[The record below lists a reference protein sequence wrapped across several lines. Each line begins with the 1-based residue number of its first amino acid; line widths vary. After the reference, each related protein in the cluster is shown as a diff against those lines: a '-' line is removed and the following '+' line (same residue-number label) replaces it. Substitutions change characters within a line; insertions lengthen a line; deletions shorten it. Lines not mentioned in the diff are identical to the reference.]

1 MTRKRIYLFALL
13 IAVLLTA
20 CTSLKAPGPPN
31 PDVTTTKETQNV
43 TTLPGDVPTV
53 ITPPVYH
60 ATVEYGEPD
69 LITDNTGPLWAYI
82 RFPIAGEATD
92 AIIAEWARGVYQT
105 SLDEITELRKTDPE
119 AEGEV
124 NIQFDSYFI
133 DARFAGVLEN
143 GMFTSSHLAHPT
155 SIVRTFN
162 IDTKIG
168 TLLENTDILD
178 YSRLGEIFDLM
189 RESLLRDYPET
200 VDYPSKMDAQWLEN
214 IAIGN
219 DGIIVVLERGKYF
232 PTYHGTLKVTLDYD
246 KLGGAFILGAEPAPE
261 PTTPEPTTPEPTEP
275 EPTEPEPT
283 VPEPAEPPIIP
294 NVPPQSGD
302 IDPSKPMIA
311 LTFDDGPSKY
321 TAQILDT
328 LEKYNARATFCVV
341 GNLVNARKDTVKSAF
356 DIGCE
361 IIGHSWD
368 HKDLSKLSA
377 ADISDQLNSTSAA
390 IESVTGV
397 WPQLYRPPYGA
408 VSNTLKST
416 SAELGYAIIY
426 WSVDPLDWSSRNAE
440 KVYNEIMNN
449 ASNKAIVL
457 SHDLYGSTAD
467 AMERIIPELIAQGY
481 QLVTV
486 SELMYY
492 SNTILEAGVIYY
504 DGN

>member
-1 MTRKRIYLFALL
+1 MTKKRIYLFVLL

-20 CTSLKAPGPPN
+20 CTSLKAPKPPN
-31 PDVTTTKETQNV
+31 PDVTTTKETQDV

-53 ITPPVYH
+53 MTPPVYH

-69 LITDNTGPLWAYI
+69 LITDNKGPLWVYI
-82 RFPIAGEATD
+82 RFPIAGETTD
-92 AIIAEWARGVYQT
+92 AIIAEWARGVYQA
-105 SLDEITELRKTDPE
+105 SLDEITELRKTDPN

-124 NIQFDSYFI
+124 NIQFDSYLI
-133 DARFAGVLEN
+133 DDRFAGVLEN

-162 IDTKIG
+162 IDTQNG

-178 YSRLGEIFDLM
+178 YSQLGEIFDVM

-200 VDYPSKMDAQWLEN
+200 IDYPSKMDVEWLEN
-214 IAIGN
+214 IAIGKE
-219 DGIIVVLERGKYF
+219 GIIVVLERGKYF

-246 KLGGAFILGAEPAPE
+246 KLGGALILGSEPTPE
-261 PTTPEPTTPEPTEP
+261 PTTPEPTTPEPTTP
-275 EPTEPEPT
+275 EPTAPEPT
-283 VPEPAEPPIIP
+283 KPPIIP

-321 TAQILDT
+321 TSQILDT

-341 GNLVNARKDTVKSAF
+341 GNLVNARKDTVKRAF
-356 DIGCE
+356 DMGSE

-368 HKDLSKLSA
+368 HKDLSKLGA
-377 ADISDQLNSTSAA
+377 ADIKLQLNNTSAA
-390 IESVTGV
+390 IEAVTGV

-467 AMERIIPELIAQGY
+467 AMERIIPELIEKGY

-492 SNTILEAGVIYY
+492 SGKTLEAGVVYY
-504 DGN
+504 SGK